1 MKWLS
6 FALLL
11 VAAPAW
17 GQATGGTAAH
27 YDKGNLT
34 VTCETKAAILS
45 FNGSTSHIYCPV
57 GTITI
62 DGLRVVGGSNI
73 YAKNRTAGENYAN
86 LYVNIW

>member
-27 YDKGNLT
+27 
-34 VTCETKAAILS
+34 
-45 FNGSTSHIYCPV
+45 
-57 GTITI
+57 I